1 MAGIGTYKP
10 IKLIKYTTSLDANGD
25 NVETLALIYKMWAE
39 VKSLGGSRSLLKEQT
54 ALSDSKTFKIM
65 FKDYPINADF
75 KIQYFGQI
83 YAISSIERID
93 EKRFNWLITAYN
105 IFKQPALLP
114 DPAES
119 PGGGGGGGGT
129 VTNWTGYSYN
139 QALGTFTLTGG
150 SDDDNF
156 TRLTIYKYPYDGT
169 AYVNAYN
176 EGFSI
181 GPFVGNTQTLQYFTP
196 GQALLRWE
204 RVLNRP
210 PYTVLTTSAEQV
222 ITITRLSR
230 RGVFV
235 YDRSTGRIMG
245 KGAFPKEIFNVNG
258 VSLGTATSEADYI
271 SKMNADT
278 ANQACFNIVSAT
290 SNTNQEFLI
299 DPISPF
305 QTWGFSPIKF
315 EVD

>member
-10 IKLIKYTTSLDANGD
+10 IKLIKYITSLDGNGD
-25 NVETLALIYKMWAE
+25 AIETLAKIYKMWSE
-39 VKSLGGSRSLLKEQT
+39 VKSLGGSRSLQKEQT

-114 DPAES
+114 DPSES
-119 PGGGGGGGGT
+119 PSGG
-129 VTNWTGYSYN
+129 VQNWDSYTYD
-139 QALGTFTLTGG
+139 QALGTFTLSGG
-150 SDDDNF
+150 STDDYF
-156 TRLTIYKYPYDGT
+156 TRLSIYKYPYDGT
-169 AYVNAYN
+169 SYVNAYN

-181 GPFVGNTQTLQYFTP
+181 GPFSGDTTTLQYFTP

-204 RVLNRP
+204 RVLNYP
-210 PYTVLTTSAEQV
+210 PYTVLTGSTEQV

-230 RGVFV
+230 RGIFV
-235 YDRSTGRIMG
+235 YSQSSGRIIS
-245 KGAFPKEIFNVNG
+245 KGSFPRTVYNVEG
-258 VSLGTATSEADYI
+258 TSLGIANSEAEFI
-271 SKMNADT
+271 SLMNADP
-278 ANQACFNIVSAT
+278 ANQACFTIVSAT
-290 SNTNQEFLI
+290 SNLNQEFLI
-299 DPISPF
+299 DPVSPY

-315 EVD
+315 TVN

>member
-10 IKLIKYTTSLDANGD
+10 IKLIKYITSLNANGD
-25 NVETLALIYKMWAE
+25 AVETLAKIYKMWSE
-39 VKSLGGSRSLLKEQT
+39 VKSLGGSRSLQKEQT

-119 PGGGGGGGGT
+119 PGGGGGG
-129 VTNWTGYSYN
+129 VENWDSYTYD
-139 QALGTFTLTGG
+139 QALGTFVLSGG
-150 SDDDNF
+150 STDDYF
-156 TRLTIYKYPYDGT
+156 TRLSIYKYPYDGT

-181 GPFVGNTQTLQYFTP
+181 GPFAGDTTTLQYFTP

-204 RVLNRP
+204 RVLNYP
-210 PYTVLTTSAEQV
+210 PYTVLTGSTEQV

-230 RGVFV
+230 RGIFVF
-235 YDRSTGRIMG
+235 SQATGRIIS
-245 KGAFPKEIFNVNG
+245 KGSFPRTAYNVNG
-258 VSLGTATSEADYI
+258 VSLGTATSESDYI
-271 SKMNADT
+271 AKMNADP
-278 ANQACFNIVSAT
+278 ANQACFTIVSAT
-290 SNTNQEFLI
+290 NNTNQEFLI
-299 DPISPF
+299 DPVSPY
-305 QTWGFSPIKF
+305 QTWGFSPLNF
-315 EVD
+315 NVS